1 MEKPDR
7 PTDKIF
13 HARSVQS
20 CYFLFVKLRF
30 DGCFASGKNNNQRY
44 YMELCWPVIELR
56 PTIKRRVEGVKDV
69 LSYFARVISGWKE
82 LLSLSKFIDKNG
94 IDIIWDKHFRTCYSP
109 PVFYFPARYSPLLL
123 CNMDAITMETARLP
137 AIDLNNRGQAEW
149 ERWLAQALG
158 PWIWQTWSN
167 KGTRQHVAVTK
178 ENLSDQ

>member
-1 MEKPDR
+1 LSNWDLTDVLPVEKKR
-7 PTDKIF
+7 WALLCGIVLTSYWIEANHKET
-13 HARSVQS
+13 
-20 CYFLFVKLRF
+20 CG
-30 DGCFASGKNNNQRY
+30 GC
-44 YMELCWPVIELR
+44 
-56 PTIKRRVEGVKDV
+56 EGV
-69 LSYFARVISGWKE
+69 LSYFAWVISGWKE

-109 PVFYFPARYSPLLL
+109 PVFYFPARYSLPLL

-167 KGTRQHVAVTK
+167 KGTHQHVAVTK